1 MIKTAIT
8 SSNLVLGPAN
18 LYIAPY
24 GSATEPTD
32 ASVTPN
38 GWLTPPSSPWTD
50 VGGTEGGVSFEVDT
64 KYTDL
69 TVDQIIMNVGSRLTE
84 LSMMVTTKL
93 SEVTLGNLT
102 NALNSI
108 TSASSGTGY
117 STLDITV
124 TSAASQPSY
133 AALMIYGWAPFTS
146 GGTPALRRIIV
157 RKVLS
162 QAKVA
167 LMYDK
172 KTQASYG
179 VTFNSYFVSNSINPV
194 HIADA
199 TA

>member
-1 MIKTAIT
+1 MAVTA
-8 SSNLVLGPAN
+8 SNLVLGPASM
-18 LYIAPY
+18 YVAPF
-24 GSATEPTD
+24 GTAEPTD

-38 GWLTPPSSPWTD
+38 GYLTPPGGAWVD
-50 VGGTEGGVSFEVDT
+50 VGGTEGGVSFEADT

-69 TVDQIIMNVGSRLTE
+69 AVDQIIMNVGARLTE

-102 NALNSI
+102 TALNSI
-108 TSASSGTGY
+108 TSSGSGTGY
-117 STLDITV
+117 STTDITV
-124 TSAASQPSY
+124 TSAASQPTY
-133 AALMIYGWAPFTS
+133 AAIIIHGWAPLLST
-146 GGTPALRRIIV
+146 GAPALRRITI

-172 KTQASYG
+172 KTQASYST
-179 VTFNSYFVSNSINPV
+179 TFNAFFVSNSINPV
-194 HIADA
+194 HIVDA